1 MESLD
6 FVYDLVD
13 GMEKQDIQYFVLAIR
28 EGKKETKADVF
39 YDLRDEESIRVFET
53 VVGNIDLR
61 NQEEEEDED
70 NSEE

>member
-28 EGKKETKADVF
+28 EGKREMKADVF

-53 VVGNIDLR
+53 VVGNIDFR
-61 NQEEEEDED
+61 NQEEDED
-70 NSEE
+70 DSEE

>member
-28 EGKKETKADVF
+28 EGKSETKADVF

-53 VVGNIDLR
+53 VVGNIDFR
-61 NQEEEEDED
+61 NQEEDED
-70 NSEE
+70 DSEE

>member
-61 NQEEEEDED
+61 NQEEDED

>member
-13 GMEKQDIQYFVLAIR
+13 GMEKQNMQYFVLAIR
-28 EGKKETKADVF
+28 QGKKEIKADVF
-39 YDLRDEESIRVFET
+39 YDLGNEESIKVFET

-61 NQEEEEDED
+61 NEEDEED
-70 NSEE
+70 EEDQF